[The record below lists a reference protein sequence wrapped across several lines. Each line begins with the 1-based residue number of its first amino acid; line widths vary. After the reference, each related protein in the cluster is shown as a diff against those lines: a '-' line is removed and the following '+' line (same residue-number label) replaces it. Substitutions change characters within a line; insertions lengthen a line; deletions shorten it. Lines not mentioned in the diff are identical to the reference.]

1 MNFVAI
7 IPARYGS
14 TRFPGKPLI
23 NINGKTMVHNVY
35 IQAKK
40 VFDTV
45 YVATDDERIF
55 KEVENFEG
63 KVIMTQKKHKS
74 GTDRCAEAIQKIEKN
89 EKKTF
94 DVIVNIQ
101 GDEPYIKTEQ
111 LEEIKRCFKLKRTQ
125 IATLVKPVNNQ
136 EDIFNPN
143 KPKVIINN
151 KEEAIYF
158 SRSPIPYLRGE
169 KQSKWVSKHL
179 FYKHIGLY
187 GYRKDILLEITKLKP
202 SSLELA
208 ESLEQLRWI
217 ENGYKI
223 KVAFTEHESISID
236 TPKDLDRIKQIGL
249 L

>member
-1 MNFVAI
+1 
-7 IPARYGS
+7 
-14 TRFPGKPLI
+14 
-23 NINGKTMVHNVY
+23 MVHNVY
-35 IQAKK
+35 IQARK

-45 YVATDDERIF
+45 YVATDDERIA
-55 KEVENFEG
+55 KEVESFGG
-63 KVIMTQKKHKS
+63 KVVMTLKKHKS
-74 GTDRCAEAIQKIEKN
+74 GTDRCAEAIQKIEN
-89 EKKTF
+89 QEEKAF

-111 LEEIKRCFKLKRTQ
+111 LEDIKKCFKLKRTQ
-125 IATLVKPVNNQ
+125 IATLAKPINNQ

-151 KEEAIYF
+151 KSEAIYF
-158 SRSPIPYLRGE
+158 SRSTIPYLRGE
-169 KQSKWVSKHL
+169 KQNKWISKHL

-187 GYRKDILLEITKLKP
+187 AYRKDILLEITKLKP
-202 SSLELA
+202 SSLEIA

-223 KVAFTEHESISID
+223 KVALTEHESISID